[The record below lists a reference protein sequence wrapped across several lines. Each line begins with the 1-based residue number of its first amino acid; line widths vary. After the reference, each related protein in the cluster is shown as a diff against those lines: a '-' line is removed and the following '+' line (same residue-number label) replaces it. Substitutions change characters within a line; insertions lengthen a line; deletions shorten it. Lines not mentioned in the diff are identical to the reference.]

1 MSEFR
6 KFMSYIYCYQGTVK
20 MKNTGFAKMEAREEE
35 LRMQVSIKGMQLL
48 PTGNCKVYVCVESG
62 KYLQGICLG
71 EMALNGG
78 LGELNITT
86 RRNAIMGEQVTL
98 EEICGIYIKIK
109 ENQSVYM
116 ASAWNN
122 VQMQYLEFVE
132 GIRREGGN
140 TSPQIQKEEDKEEN
154 NRKNTEVNESEH
166 MVKEEETELASMA
179 PQNLP
184 MEEKETE
191 DIKLQN
197 KEYQQVTSNN
207 KANISN
213 MSNIIEIKQVTD
225 IEFQDDARKEE
236 VILQDPEPQEDL
248 QAQCVLGGESPKD
261 VDNCKKWEEHCEK
274 HTWKDWLCNYK
285 NIHPFECSG
294 RVEVIRIEPRD
305 MERLPQE
312 CWGLSNNSFL
322 LHGYCSYRYIIL
334 YKNLD
339 NEKVY
344 LGVPGM
350 YHPREKMIAGMF
362 GFTEFVMARKAPLR
376 QGEFGYYV
384 REVCL

>member
-109 ENQSVYM
+109 ENQSLYM

-140 TSPQIQKEEDKEEN
+140 TSPQIQMEEDKEEN
-154 NRKNTEVNESEH
+154 NRKNTEGNESEH

-197 KEYQQVTSNN
+197 KEYQQDTSNN
-207 KANISN
+207 KGNISN

-261 VDNCKKWEEHCEK
+261 VDNCKKKEEHCEK
-274 HTWKDWLCNYK
+274 HTWTDWLCNYK

-305 MERLPQE
+305 IERLPQE